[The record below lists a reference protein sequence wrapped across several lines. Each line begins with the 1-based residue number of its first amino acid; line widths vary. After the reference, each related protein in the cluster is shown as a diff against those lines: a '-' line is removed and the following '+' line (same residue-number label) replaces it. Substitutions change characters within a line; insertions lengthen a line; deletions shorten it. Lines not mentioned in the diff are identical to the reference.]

1 MDNPGITISTPS
13 SGGTVKAVFDGE
25 VSSVSNLGDGMMV
38 MVRHGKYF
46 SVYSNLA
53 SASVSKGSQVRTG
66 QAIGRAGTADDG
78 NGGQI
83 DFLLM
88 IESRN
93 VNPEPWFRR

>member
-1 MDNPGITISTPS
+1 
-13 SGGTVKAVFDGE
+13 
-25 VSSVSNLGDGMMV
+25 
-38 MVRHGKYF
+38 
-46 SVYSNLA
+46 VYSNLA